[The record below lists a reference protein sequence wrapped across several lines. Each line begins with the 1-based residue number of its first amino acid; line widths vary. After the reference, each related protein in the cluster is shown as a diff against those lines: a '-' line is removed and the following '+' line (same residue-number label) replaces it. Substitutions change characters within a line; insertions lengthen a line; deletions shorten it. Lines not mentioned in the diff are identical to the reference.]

1 MLTTFDLEDYVY
13 AALRAGAS
21 GFLLKDAPAEQ
32 LVAAIE
38 VVARG
43 DALLAPQVTR
53 LLIEEVARRPT
64 RDRAV
69 PGLDRLT
76 EREVEVL
83 RLMAR
88 GMSNSEIAGQ
98 LYLGE
103 ATVKTHVGRVLD
115 KLDARDRVQAVVAA
129 YESGLV
135 EPGRPLIT
143 PALVERRRVDDV
155 PRDRRIVGGEA
166 QDLAGLRRGPVRQVD
181 ADPVVAG
188 VFEAEAG
195 VVHRAPLE
203 DDQRVTIGVD
213 AARRRPARA
222 PSRRHAPGASGAT
235 ASGARLRMR
244 RRVSPSTSST
254 SLTMTWPTTRRR
266 ASATSA

>member
-1 MLTTFDLEDYVY
+1 LAGQRQAADATVDVATGRAVAIDSAIDDGAGRDGRAGVVIRVVLVDDQAMVRQGLRMILEAEPSLAVVGEAGDGREALDLLPRARPDVVLMDVRMPRMDGIEACARIREHVTDDTPHVLMLTTFDLEDYVY

-32 LVAAIE
+32 LVMAIE

-64 RDRAV
+64 PEPV

-76 EREVEVL
+76 ERELEVL

-88 GMSNSEIAGQ
+88 GMSNGEIAAA

-103 ATVKTHVGRVLD
+103 ATIKTHVGRVLT
-115 KLDARDRVQAVVAA
+115 KLNARDRVQAVVAA

-135 EPGRPLIT
+135 
-143 PALVERRRVDDV
+143 
-155 PRDRRIVGGEA
+155 
-166 QDLAGLRRGPVRQVD
+166 
-181 ADPVVAG
+181 
-188 VFEAEAG
+188 
-195 VVHRAPLE
+195 
-203 DDQRVTIGVD
+203 
-213 AARRRPARA
+213 
-222 PSRRHAPGASGAT
+222 APGT
-235 ASGARLRMR
+235 ADR
-244 RRVSPSTSST
+244 
-254 SLTMTWPTTRRR
+254 
-266 ASATSA
+266 